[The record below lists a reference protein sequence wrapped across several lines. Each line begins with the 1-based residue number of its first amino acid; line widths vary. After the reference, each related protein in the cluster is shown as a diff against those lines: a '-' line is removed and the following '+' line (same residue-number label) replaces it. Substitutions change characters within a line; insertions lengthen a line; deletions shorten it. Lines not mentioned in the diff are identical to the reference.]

1 MNINKLSTYD
11 IKFYLKRHS
20 WVYVSFLALLLVGVV
35 FGVFVGMSSDSY
47 LKILNKDNKILYS
60 IINGI
65 FSSGAFFGKKL
76 IQLLTPMII
85 IFLLNFNFYTGL
97 LSYLIVAYQGGL
109 LTLTI
114 FAMVSSYGIS
124 GVLNVMFIIIP
135 INLLYIAV
143 MIFFASVCKERS
155 KLACDNKNVF
165 FGIKSKE
172 FILFN
177 LISVG
182 LVFVIVFAGVIVFP
196 FVLKNAIFVIF

>member
-1 MNINKLSTYD
+1 M
-11 IKFYLKRHS
+11 
-20 WVYVSFLALLLVGVV
+20 
-35 FGVFVGMSSDSY
+35 
-47 LKILNKDNKILYS
+47 
-60 IINGI
+60 
-65 FSSGAFFGKKL
+65 
-76 IQLLTPMII
+76 
-85 IFLLNFNFYTGL
+85 
-97 LSYLIVAYQGGL
+97 
-109 LTLTI
+109 TLTI

-143 MIFFASVCKERS
+143 MIFFAGVCKERS

-165 FGIKSKE
+165 FGIKSKD

-182 LVFVIVFAGVIVFP
+182 LVFVIVFVGVIVFP